1 MAAEARVAEKD
12 SEASGTIESIVL
24 VTIPAALIYFIGWA
38 YLHYYLGA
46 FAIDL
51 SELELGVE
59 TVLIYAAPPLFS
71 LWSAH
76 KLMLGLGLFML
87 LVVSALLVWRI
98 QRHHGSSSGGAAGH
112 VAATAPVRPEYVW
125 LPTVTFVLKGL
136 WAFVVMVGLAFLLT
150 PALRDFANG
159 KARVT
164 WQDDSMPIEVT
175 VEAPEKPDPLHDNY
189 RTCQEARHLHLVF
202 SDKDRYFLLCTSAID
217 PDRGAV
223 YEVRREDSV
232 LASVRYVRSP
242 GK

>member
-1 MAAEARVAEKD
+1 MAEKD

-46 FAIDL
+46 FSIDL

-59 TVLIYAAPPLFS
+59 TVLIYSAPPLFS
-71 LWSAH
+71 LVSAH
-76 KLMLGLGLFML
+76 ELALVAV
-87 LVVSALLVWRI
+87 LVVLVVASGALVWRL
-98 QRHHGSSSGGAAGH
+98 QRHHASSTASHAGAPAVVH
-112 VAATAPVRPEYVW
+112 PEYVW
-125 LPTVTFVLKGL
+125 MPMLTFIMKGL
-136 WAFVVMVGLAFLLT
+136 WAFVVMVSLAFALT
-150 PALRDFANG
+150 PGLRNFAIG
-159 KARVT
+159 KARLT
-164 WQDDSMPIEVT
+164 WRDDSMPIEVR
-175 VEAPEKPDPLHDNY
+175 VEAPEKSDAMHDNY

-223 YEVRREDSV
+223 YEVRREDSS

-242 GK
+242 GT